1 MSPVYALFIIRRLST
16 KCLKFGVP
24 VILVKFIQ
32 ACFFVFYL
40 YVGMVYT
47 GIVVL
52 LPLGI
57 FYHLYR
63 LFHLLS
69 FNGAT
74 AAILALAT
82 VGGLVYVLVQ
92 IQDIVQII
100 LISGIRLAEL
110 GLGQLREL
118 GALAQ
123 SIRAAMIESAP
134 NKSSSATLNRNS

>member
-1 MSPVYALFIIRRLST
+1 MAEIKIALVRS
-16 KCLKFGVP
+16 
-24 VILVKFIQ
+24 IQ

-40 YVGMVYT
+40 YVGMVYA
-47 GIVVL
+47 GIVLL

-57 FYHLYR
+57 FYHLYS

-74 AAILALAT
+74 AATLALAT
-82 VGGLVYVLVQ
+82 VGGLGYVLAQ
-92 IQDIVQII
+92 IRDIVQII

-110 GLGQLREL
+110 GRGQLREL

-123 SIRAAMIESAP
+123 SIKAAMIESAP
-134 NKSSSATLNRNS
+134 NKSSPATLN

>member
-1 MSPVYALFIIRRLST
+1 MAKIKIALVR
-16 KCLKFGVP
+16 
-24 VILVKFIQ
+24 FIQ

-40 YVGMVYT
+40 YVGMVYA
-47 GIVVL
+47 GIVLL

-74 AAILALAT
+74 AATLALAT
-82 VGGLVYVLVQ
+82 VGGLGYVLGQ

-100 LISGIRLAEL
+100 LSSGIRLAEL

-123 SIRAAMIESAP
+123 SIKAAMIESTP
-134 NKSSSATLNRNS
+134 NKSPPTTLN

>member
-1 MSPVYALFIIRRLST
+1 MAEIKIALVRS
-16 KCLKFGVP
+16 
-24 VILVKFIQ
+24 IQ

-40 YVGMVYT
+40 YVGMVYAR
-47 GIVVL
+47 IVL
-52 LPLGI
+52 LFPLGI

-82 VGGLVYVLVQ
+82 VGGLGYVLAQ
-92 IQDIVQII
+92 IRDIAQII

-110 GLGQLREL
+110 GLSQFREL

-123 SIRAAMIESAP
+123 SIKAAMIESAP
-134 NKSSSATLNRNS
+134 NKSSPTTLN